1 MSNHTM
7 GYMAHKAEQKR
18 KEQEYAKKVNDCQNQ
33 AFLQSTLTR
42 HDTIPDMKSA
52 YQAVQDGNYKPTE
65 AEIHYRRYTSG
76 RCIDK
81 S

>member
-1 MSNHTM
+1 M
-7 GYMAHKAEQKR
+7 GYMAFKAQQKR
-18 KEQEYAKKVNDCQNQ
+18 KEQEHNKQMMDMKYHSIMK
-33 AFLQSTLTR
+33 STEIR
-42 HDTIPDMKSA
+42 HDNIPDMRSA
-52 YQAVQDGNYKPTE
+52 YQAVKDGNYKPTE